1 MTMLWR
7 PTGWPGC
14 CLALRGAVAAPELPP
29 AIGPGRAYTVDQ
41 IVALSAEH
49 PKGRNF
55 ESGKRSFA
63 AARCVVCHR
72 FGGEGGLTGPDLTQA
87 AGRFTLRD
95 LAESLVEPNKVISD
109 QYRATAIE
117 TSDGRNYVGRII
129 GSRPD
134 SITLLVDPEVATKWI
149 NIATADIEKREPS
162 PVSLMPANLLTPLNQ
177 NEVLDLMAYLL
188 SRGNPQDPM
197 FSPK

>member
-1 MTMLWR
+1 MTMPR
-7 PTGWPGC
+7 TPTGWRSMPPEC
-14 CLALRGAVAAPELPP
+14 GAPSPRP
-29 AIGPGRAYTVDQ
+29 SCRRRSGRAGLHGRRDGGLVGGASQ
-41 IVALSAEH
+41 
-49 PKGRNF
+49 GRNF
-55 ESGKRSFA
+55 ESGKRTFA

-72 FGGEGGLTGPDLTQA
+72 FGGEGGSTGPDLTQA

-109 QYRATAIE
+109 QYRATVIG
-117 TSDGRNYVGRII
+117 TNDGRSYVGRII

-177 NEVLDLMAYLL
+177 NEMLDLMAYLL